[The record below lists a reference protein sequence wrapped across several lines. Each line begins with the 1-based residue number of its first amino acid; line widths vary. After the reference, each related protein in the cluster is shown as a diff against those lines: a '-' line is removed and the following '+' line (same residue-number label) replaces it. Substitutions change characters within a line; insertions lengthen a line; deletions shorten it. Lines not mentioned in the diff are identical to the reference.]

1 MRRLYHYETYVSS
14 YFRVSRLTTR
24 VVAVLQGVA
33 GRTAQKGRTR
43 AALLAAARALMDRGE
58 VVSVAAAADAAGI
71 SRATAY
77 RYFSDPQTLTIE
89 AMLDAR
95 MKPIEEILGD
105 ATDPRERVQRVR
117 RFLLVLTRDAEAQFR
132 QYIARTMEL
141 WLARRGS
148 DRLPLRA
155 GRRLAMYRRA
165 LEPAAARLGPGR
177 CEQLVLMLA
186 ATSGVESFLGLKD
199 VCGLD
204 DAAAETTSAAIT
216 DAILDR
222 FLPPAPPRPTRAA
235 PPAA

>member
-1 MRRLYHYETYVSS
+1 MRD
-14 YFRVSRLTTR
+14 
-24 VVAVLQGVA
+24 AAA
-33 GRTAQKGRTR
+33 GRTAQKTRTR
-43 AALLAAARALMDRGE
+43 QALLQAARSLMDRGD
-58 VVSVAAAADAAGI
+58 VVSVTAAADAAGI

-95 MKPIEEILGD
+95 MKPIDEILGD
-105 ATDPRERVQRVR
+105 AADPRDRVQRVR

-141 WLARRGS
+141 WLAQGGDDS
-148 DRLPLRA
+148 LALRA
-155 GRRLAMYRRA
+155 GRRLAMYRTA
-165 LEPAAARLGPGR
+165 LAPAADRLGPEKL
-177 CEQLVLMLA
+177 EQLVVMLA

-204 DAAAETTSAAIT
+204 DAAAETTAAAIT

-222 FLPPAPPRPTRAA
+222 FLPNDG
-235 PPAA
+235 